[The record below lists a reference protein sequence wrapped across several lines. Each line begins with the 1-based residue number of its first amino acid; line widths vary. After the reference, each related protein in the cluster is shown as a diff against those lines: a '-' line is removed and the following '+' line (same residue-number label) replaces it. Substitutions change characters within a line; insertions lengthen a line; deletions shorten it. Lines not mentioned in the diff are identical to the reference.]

1 MLETICLSALH
12 AVFLDGIEDL
22 IFNQVSIKIVQ
33 LLLGHGAD
41 VNARDSEGYS
51 ALHKAAVERS
61 YSIVELLIDN
71 GADVQA
77 RDNYGD
83 SALHEAANKCS
94 DGIVKLL
101 LYHKANVNARDIDGA
116 SALHTASSK
125 NSSSVAKLLIDSG
138 ADIQARDNHGE
149 SPLHKV
155 PYWYRDRVVRLLLD
169 NGADVNARNK
179 NGHSALDLIRAR
191 ERARTKKRYVYFL
204 IMGLLTPVRRR
215 RGTRQDWRRL
225 FQRLQRLKSIVLRI
239 VQHHEDNVSDYE
251 DKLIVSRA
259 ATHLLEIQD
268 VT

>member
-1 MLETICLSALH
+1 MIDSGADFQARDNHGDSALH
-12 AVFLDGIEDL
+12 QPSYNGHEVV
-22 IFNQVSIKIVQ
+22 NV
-33 LLLGHGAD
+33 LL
-41 VNARDSEGYS
+41 
-51 ALHKAAVERS
+51 
-61 YSIVELLIDN
+61 DN

-77 RDNYGD
+77 RNNHGC
-83 SALHEAANKCS
+83 SALHEAS
-94 DGIVKLL
+94 RGGD
-101 LYHKANVNARDIDGA
+101 DP
-116 SALHTASSK
+116 
-125 NSSSVAKLLIDSG
+125 VAKLLIDNG
-138 ADIQARDNHGE
+138 AEVQARDNHGE